1 MNIEAIKNHMT
12 YLENDN
18 YDREFYVALLLY
30 DILGVKADEVTEE
43 MIDTAFDIQDDYD
56 SIYNEDLRD
65 RFREEIEFEYN
76 CDLEMNGDEIEK

>member
-65 RFREEIEFEYN
+65 RFNSEIELNANY
-76 CDLEMNGDEIEK
+76 DLEMNGDEMEK